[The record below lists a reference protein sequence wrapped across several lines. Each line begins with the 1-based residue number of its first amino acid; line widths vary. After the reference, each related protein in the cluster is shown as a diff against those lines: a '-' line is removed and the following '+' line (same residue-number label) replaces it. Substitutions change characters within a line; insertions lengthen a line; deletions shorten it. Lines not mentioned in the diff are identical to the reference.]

1 MSKYTTTKVHSINC
15 SPPMHA
21 RISRR
26 IPYGGLQILKA
37 NQPFPE
43 VKGEETFLS
52 PDERVFRVHKLVCGG
67 EELLEAATQPSLLSL
82 IKEIRAIVCMYAR
95 EFSNKL
101 PSNQRMERVCQGSL
115 RTHTNA

>member
-1 MSKYTTTKVHSINC
+1 MRNLFFFLFLVANEKCRNTRRPKYIRLIVL
-15 SPPMHA
+15 
-21 RISRR
+21 
-26 IPYGGLQILKA
+26 PYGVLQILKA

-82 IKEIRAIVCMYAR
+82 IKEIRAIV
-95 EFSNKL
+95 STKL
-101 PSNQRMERVCQGSL
+101 SDGG
-115 RTHTNA
+115 